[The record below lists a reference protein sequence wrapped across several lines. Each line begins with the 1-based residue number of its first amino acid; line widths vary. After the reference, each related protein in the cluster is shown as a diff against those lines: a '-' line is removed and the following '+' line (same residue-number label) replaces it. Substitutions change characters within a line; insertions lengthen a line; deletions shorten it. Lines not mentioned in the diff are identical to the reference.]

1 MNRLIFLLLLV
12 VSTNI
17 FAATRIT
24 PVNETMH
31 VSKKGCD
38 VTVYQTLMSALKN
51 GEIEE
56 ICIIEG
62 TSSGSLHHTA
72 EVAIKKNAHEACGC
86 GTDTVYVM
94 SRSEPN
100 GVTAHV
106 AMVAFK
112 YVNGQPANS
121 SAAMKSPAVDPY
133 EAMKRKKKD

>member
-1 MNRLIFLLLLV
+1 MKLSLAIIFLAFTISV
-12 VSTNI
+12 H
-17 FAATRIT
+17 AATRIT

-112 YVNGQPANS
+112 FVNGKPS
-121 SAAMKSPAVDPY
+121 SVKSQQADPY

>member
-1 MNRLIFLLLLV
+1 MKRFLFLLLLLT
-12 VSTNI
+12 SLNI
-17 FAATRIT
+17 LAATRIT
-24 PVNETMH
+24 LVDETMH

-72 EVAIKKNAHEACGC
+72 KVAIEKNAHEACGC

-112 YVNGQPANS
+112 YVHGQPS
-121 SAAMKSPAVDPY
+121 RQQAVDPY
-133 EAMKRKKKD
+133 AAMKRKK

>member
-1 MNRLIFLLLLV
+1 MKSFLFLLFLLTS
-12 VSTNI
+12 VSVL
-17 FAATRIT
+17 AATRIT
-24 PVNETMH
+24 PVGETMQ

-72 EVAIKKNAHEACGC
+72 KVAIKKNAHEACGC

-106 AMVAFK
+106 AMVAFRF
-112 YVNGQPANS
+112 VNGKPS
-121 SAAMKSPAVDPY
+121 SVKSQQADPY

>member
-1 MNRLIFLLLLV
+1 MKRFVFLLTLLTS
-12 VSTNI
+12 VSV

-24 PVNETMH
+24 QVDETMH

-38 VTVYQTLMSALKN
+38 VTVYQTLLSALKN
-51 GEIEE
+51 GKIEE

-62 TSSGSLHHTA
+62 TSSGSIHHTA

-86 GTDTVYVM
+86 GTDKVYVM

-106 AMVAFK
+106 AMVAFR
-112 YVNGQPANS
+112 YVDRQADDHQEI
-121 SAAMKSPAVDPY
+121 DPY
-133 EAMKRKKKD
+133 EAMKLKKKD